1 MNVVPFM
8 TVIDPNS
15 PTLPEGR
22 RARKKAETRARILKA
37 ALKLF
42 QAHGYQAVTIEQICE
57 EADIAN
63 GTFFLHFPTKTDLLT
78 EFSGQ
83 LHTRIMARLAGIDG
97 TPAEKLWALRDAV
110 LAEWGHDA
118 TIGKEMVREFTNVST
133 PGIATIVT
141 SPLQVYAAE
150 AVRAGQDD
158 GSFAKD
164 FEADAVA
171 ALLLAGWN
179 TVTMEWATS
188 GDWDAAHAANEAVL
202 RLILRGIEAR

>member
-1 MNVVPFM
+1 M
-8 TVIDPNS
+8 TAS
-15 PTLPEGR
+15 PATPAPQPEGR

-37 ALKLF
+37 ALTLF

-83 LHTRIMARLAGIDG
+83 LHTRIMARLEGVTG

-110 LAEWGHDA
+110 LAEWSHDA
-118 TIGKEMVREFTNVST
+118 AIGKEMVREFTNVST
-133 PGIATIVT
+133 PGIASIVT
-141 SPLQVYAAE
+141 SPLQVYAAD
-150 AVRAGQDD
+150 AVRAGQED
-158 GSFAKD
+158 GSFTKD

-179 TVTMEWATS
+179 TVTMDWATS
-188 GDWDAAHAANEAVL
+188 GDWDAAHKANKAVL
-202 RLILRGIEAR
+202 DLLLRGLDAR